1 MIKYSEV
8 AYFVI
13 SEAENPTKYS
23 NRVQNKGFKSAY
35 RAEWATPYKMRVHKI
50 IHPHFSNIYDDLFW
64 KFIPT

>member
-23 NRVQNKGFKSAY
+23 KRVQNKGFKSAY
-35 RAEWATPYKMRVHKI
+35 RAE
-50 IHPHFSNIYDDLFW
+50 
-64 KFIPT
+64 